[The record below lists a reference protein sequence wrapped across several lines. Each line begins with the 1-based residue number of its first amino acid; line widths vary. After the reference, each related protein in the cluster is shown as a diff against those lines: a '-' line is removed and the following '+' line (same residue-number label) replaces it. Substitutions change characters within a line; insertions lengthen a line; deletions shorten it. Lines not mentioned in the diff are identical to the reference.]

1 MAKELRRFCEK
12 DFELWLNQLQTTQPA
27 IRCEVLN
34 IDGTNREITIEEF
47 KQKVLEI
54 IDLSCRQIE
63 NKPNS
68 APVEQNAPESDD
80 NTKCPVDVKCQ
91 IASSEVV
98 Q

>member
-27 IRCEVLN
+27 IRCEVLS

-47 KQKVLEI
+47 KQKVLET

-68 APVEQNAPESDD
+68 VSVEQNIPES
-80 NTKCPVDVKCQ
+80 NANVECLMDVKCQ

-98 Q
+98 